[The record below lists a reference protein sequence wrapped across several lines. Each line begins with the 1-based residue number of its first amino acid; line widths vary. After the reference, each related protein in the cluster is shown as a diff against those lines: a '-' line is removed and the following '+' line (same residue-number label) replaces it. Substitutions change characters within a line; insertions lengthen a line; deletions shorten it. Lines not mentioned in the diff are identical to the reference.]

1 MERMAGRARIKW
13 CSDVDESD
21 FRAGTTYLCLLYPTD
36 HADRLTETLKQVE
49 TSTFAA
55 KDILR
60 ASELA
65 LLPAK
70 DPDVAKQLKKVEKGA
85 KLSPLLLIRESGH
98 ARLIVADGFHRL
110 CAVHHI
116 DPDEQVPCKIA

>member
-1 MERMAGRARIKW
+1 MASKIKW
-13 CSDVDESD
+13 CSRVEEEDFAAGES
-21 FRAGTTYLCLLYPTD
+21 YLRLLYPTD
-36 HADRLTETLKQVE
+36 VADQLVESLKHVE
-49 TSTFAA
+49 ASTFAA

-70 DPDVAKQLKKVEKGA
+70 DPDVARQLKKVDKGA
-85 KLSPLLLIRESGH
+85 KLSPLLLVRESGH

-110 CAVHHI
+110 CAVHHL
-116 DPDEQVPCKIA
+116 DPDTQVPCKIA